1 MVVSGGRSSGLGKV
15 GSKLLLVLKVLDS
28 GGFVGLEVG
37 LVLVVLGLAVLG
49 PVVLDMVL
57 ANIIFVGSGEDFT
70 EIGNAD

>member
-49 PVVLDMVL
+49 PVHRCR
-57 ANIIFVGSGEDFT
+57 
-70 EIGNAD
+70 NAAKFCGL

>member
-1 MVVSGGRSSGLGKV
+1 MGKV

-28 GGFVGLEVG
+28 GGFMGLEVG

-57 ANIIFVGSGEDFT
+57 ANIIFVGSGEDST